1 MRTDMGI
8 DCLESVIGVNYS
20 CSLNNVENKFNKLRG
35 LQDEG
40 RCVFYTTN
48 IKKKTNSM
56 NTTVYPF
63 LVWIIIIS
71 FTDLMALHKHTCRNS
86 LDSLGF
92 YKVFNIINWISN
104 DRIRTGE
111 IQIWN

>member
-40 RCVFYTTN
+40 RCVFYTTK
-48 IKKKTNSM
+48 IKKK
-56 NTTVYPF
+56 
-63 LVWIIIIS
+63 
-71 FTDLMALHKHTCRNS
+71 
-86 LDSLGF
+86 
-92 YKVFNIINWISN
+92 
-104 DRIRTGE
+104 RIP
-111 IQIWN
+111 

>member
-40 RCVFYTTN
+40 RCVFYTTK
-48 IKKKTNSM
+48 IKKNEFHEYYS
-56 NTTVYPF
+56 
-63 LVWIIIIS
+63 IS
-71 FTDLMALHKHTCRNS
+71 FSCMNNNYF
-86 LDSLGF
+86 F
-92 YKVFNIINWISN
+92 YWLNGL
-104 DRIRTGE
+104 T
-111 IQIWN
+111 QTHL